1 MRKCKRT
8 HSNQNFASLY
18 FITMKVK
25 KGLVAEA
32 TERKFISMASKIS
45 FESHIN
51 RCFDAVGN
59 AIPNSSCN
67 F

>member
-1 MRKCKRT
+1 
-8 HSNQNFASLY
+8 
-18 FITMKVK
+18 MKVK

-59 AIPNSSCN
+59 AIPNSW
-67 F
+67 